1 MNLYR
6 QNCKKRANLVGL
18 FIPPLK
24 KKSQGMQKLKVSKQF
39 VALKTR
45 QEENSEDLI
54 SKPGYSMPFICSNIL
69 CFKRG
74 ADLI

>member
-1 MNLYR
+1 
-6 QNCKKRANLVGL
+6 
-18 FIPPLK
+18 
-24 KKSQGMQKLKVSKQF
+24 MQKLKVSKQF

-74 ADLI
+74 ADLIQRMFTIHKTYKTHLGEGGEQNT

>member
-1 MNLYR
+1 
-6 QNCKKRANLVGL
+6 
-18 FIPPLK
+18 
-24 KKSQGMQKLKVSKQF
+24 MQKLKVSKQF